1 MPQSLSQDSEL
12 AWDNLTPAIAWDGF
26 VTTTKPKRLMASGKR
41 KLLWIRNSG
50 EKRIEIDDVHMTAKT
65 TQL

>member
-12 AWDNLTPAIAWDGF
+12 AWDNLTPAITWDGF
-26 VTTTKPKRLMASGKR
+26 VTTTKPKRPMASGKR
-41 KLLWIRNSG
+41 KLLWIRNRG